1 MDTAMTVPFD
11 HNFGEF
17 LRLNAVLKNADKVFQ
32 DAARQEESAGQI
44 DNKVINEEYK
54 IWKKNAVFLY
64 DVMYSRALEWP
75 SLTTQW
81 LPDVQAVEGKNFT
94 SHRLIIG
101 THTADESNQNY
112 LQIAS
117 INFPNKPPTNPADF
131 DADRGELGGYGSAK
145 ERIDFEIKQKICHPG
160 EVNKA
165 RYMPQNP
172 NIIATMTNNGTAL
185 VFDRTKHPLQPR
197 DNKVDAQ
204 ITLKGHESEGFAL
217 DWNPR
222 VEGQLL
228 TGSGDTTVRLWDIKD
243 FKKDDRVL
251 STSKVYKH
259 HAAIVNDV
267 QFHPH
272 HGKNLFGSVS
282 DDKTFC
288 LVDMRSED
296 TSRPSVRID
305 AHSDAVNTLAF
316 HPKQDV
322 LFATGSADKS
332 IGVFDLRFPNHGKIH
347 ALEGHKDVVN
357 KVEWHPQDSAILAS
371 SSDDRRIIFWDLSRA
386 GMEQTP
392 EDAEDGPPEMLFM
405 HGGHTARVSDFN
417 WNPNDPWVMC
427 SVAEDNLIQC
437 WRASRALVETL
448 PPGITHREVS
458 PIQ

>member
-1 MDTAMTVPFD
+1 MAMDESMTD
-11 HNFGEF
+11 
-17 LRLNAVLKNADKVFQ
+17 AVLQ
-32 DAARQEESAGQI
+32 HEQSAGQI
-44 DNKVINEEYK
+44 DNKLINEEYK

-81 LPDVQAVEGKNFT
+81 LPDYTQVEGKNFT
-94 SHRLIIG
+94 SHRLLIG
-101 THTADESNQNY
+101 THTSDESHQNY
-112 LQIAS
+112 LQIAH
-117 INFPNKPPTNPADF
+117 INFPNKPPANPADY
-131 DADRGELGGYGSAK
+131 DADREEIGGYGSAK

-172 NIIATMTNNGTAL
+172 NIIATMTNTGTAL
-185 VFDRTKHPLQPR
+185 IFDRTKHPLQPK
-197 DNKVDAQ
+197 DNNIVADV
-204 ITLKGHESEGFAL
+204 TLAGHESEGYAL
-217 DWNPR
+217 DWNR
-222 VEGQLL
+222 HVEGQII
-228 TGSGDTTVRLWDIKD
+228 TGSEDRTVRLWDIKD
-243 FKKDDRVL
+243 FSKADRML
-251 STSKVYKH
+251 SATKVFKH
-259 HAAIVNDV
+259 HSSVVNDV
-267 QFHPH
+267 QFHPL
-272 HGKNLFGSVS
+272 HGQNLFGSVS

-288 LVDMRSED
+288 LIDLRSD
-296 TSRPSVRID
+296 STDRPAIRID
-305 AHSDAVNTLAF
+305 AHTDAVNTLAF

-332 IGVFDLRFPNHGKIH
+332 VGVFDLRFPGHGKIH

-357 KVEWHPQDSAILAS
+357 KVDWHPQDSAILAT

-405 HGGHTARVSDFN
+405 HGGHTARVSDFS
-417 WNPNDPWVMC
+417 WNLNEPWVMC

-448 PPGITHREVS
+448 PPGITQREIS
-458 PIQ
+458 PA